1 MKEDT
6 LSAQSIDRELIRE
19 GIVVET
25 LRSRGLAVDGLA
37 RRILEPITK
46 PALETFIDL
55 IAATDAETAQISFQS
70 GCATLAR
77 RFMRSVEVLGL
88 EKVPLEGPLLLLA
101 NHPGAF
107 DELVVAALVKRKDLR
122 FFANDHPI
130 LTSFPHV
137 SNHAVY
143 SGNSDS
149 QKMAALRHAIRHLR
163 DGGTLLLCPAG
174 KTEPDPRY
182 TPGAFEAF
190 ADWSPS
196 VEVLARKND
205 ALRIVVVQI
214 SNAVS
219 GRMVRS
225 PLFAFRPTPLERQKF
240 ATSVQVALQFGF
252 PWMFNLV
259 PRITFSAPVTVA
271 ELTAGGASVH
281 EAVIARARQMLPL
294 HEPGAPAAPLLRL

>member
-1 MKEDT
+1 M
-6 LSAQSIDRELIRE
+6 SAQPIDREMIRE

-46 PALETFIDL
+46 PVLETFIDL
-55 IAATDAETAQISFQS
+55 IAAADEETAQISFQS
-70 GCATLAR
+70 ACATLAR
-77 RFMRSVEVLGL
+77 RFMPNVEVLGL
-88 EKVPLEGPLLLLA
+88 DQVPLEGPLLLLA

-107 DELVVAALVKRKDLR
+107 DELVVAALVKRHDLR

-137 SNHAVY
+137 SEHAVY

-149 QKMAALRHAIRHLR
+149 QKMAGLRHAIRHLR

-182 TPGAFEAF
+182 TPGAYEAF
-190 ADWSPS
+190 AEWSPS
-196 VEVLARKND
+196 VEVLARRNES
-205 ALRIVVVQI
+205 LRIVVVQI
-214 SNAVS
+214 SNVVS
-219 GRMVRS
+219 GGMVRS

-240 ATSVQVALQFGF
+240 ATSVQVALQFASPSF
-252 PWMFNLV
+252 FNLV
-259 PRITFSAPVTVA
+259 PRITFSAPATVA
-271 ELTAGGASVH
+271 ELTASGASVR
-281 EAVIARARQMLPL
+281 EAVVARARQMLPL
-294 HEPGAPAAPLLRL
+294 HAPSAPPAPRIRL